1 MKAWVVRLVTLAV
14 ALLAVV
20 RVDAEDDERSFKSDR
35 FKRQSP
41 LSRAWEE
48 TLPGVKPFWENYNT
62 GPHGIVI
69 RGWQFSRCA
78 SEQWTQYPVN
88 VSNIVIWPDY
98 PRFPGPIFFNVT
110 MDVDEKLPTD
120 RIEMDLEVRHA
131 VTNKGGTKGWQVI
144 PCQGW
149 NILDGCD
156 GVGSWYALPDPQSL
170 TNGLCSIV
178 FFSSLAAIV
187 TC

>member
-1 MKAWVVRLVTLAV
+1 MPLSMLLLLPLLL
-14 ALLAVV
+14 LLAPFSSL
-20 RVDAEDDERSFKSDR
+20 ADDEDEHHHLV
-35 FKRQSP
+35 KRQHP

-48 TLPGVKPFWENYNT
+48 QLPGVKPFWEGYAS

-78 SEQWTQYPVN
+78 SEQWTNYVVN

-110 MDVDEKLPTD
+110 MDVSEDLPTEH
-120 RIEMDLEVRHA
+120 IEMDLEVRHA
-131 VTNKGGTKGWQVI
+131 VTNKLGSKGWQVI

-156 GVGSWYALPDPQSL
+156 GVGSWYVSIFISSI
-170 TNGLCSIV
+170 LCSITV
-178 FFSSLAAIV
+178 KILYECRPRF
-187 TC
+187 T